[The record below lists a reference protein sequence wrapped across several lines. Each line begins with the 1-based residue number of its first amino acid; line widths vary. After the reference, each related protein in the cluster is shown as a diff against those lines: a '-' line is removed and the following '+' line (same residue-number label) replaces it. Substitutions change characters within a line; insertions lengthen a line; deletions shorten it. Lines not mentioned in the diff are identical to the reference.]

1 MRKEL
6 VERQGARINPYD
18 AARELAKCTAQLAE
32 GPRPV
37 LPLSGHPLLHLL
49 RGTLQHTRCF

>member
-18 AARELAKCTAQLAE
+18 AAKELANHTAQLAE
-32 GPRPV
+32 
-37 LPLSGHPLLHLL
+37 
-49 RGTLQHTRCF
+49 